1 MATAHKQISGRQR
14 RHRRV
19 RKRVRGT
26 AERPR
31 LCVFRS
37 LRYIYAQVIDDEDGR
52 TLVAADSREP
62 SLLSNGASRR
72 SIDAARAVGR
82 TIGERAKTAGI
93 TKVVFDRGGYLY
105 HGRIR
110 GVAEGAREA
119 GLEF

>member
-1 MATAHKQISGRQR
+1 VASVHSKLTGRQR

-19 RKRVRGT
+19 RKDVAGVP
-26 AERPR
+26 ERPR

-62 SLLSNGASRR
+62 GLLGNGASRR